1 MTDQA
6 VRPGPALALR
16 SPALRLIGN
25 RLATAIPVLWGVTF
39 LTFAVIQL
47 LPGDAAQQLLGI
59 NATQEQLREFRDKLN
74 LDDPFLVR
82 YFHWLGDVVTGN
94 LGNSLAS
101 DQPVTSI
108 LSEGLPTTFQLLAY
122 ALVISLVLTV
132 TSLTYARGVV
142 CSHTDRCRP
151 A

>member
-25 RLATAIPVLWGVTF
+25 RVATAIPVLWGVTF

-74 LDDPFLVR
+74 LDDSFLVR
-82 YFHWLGDVVTGN
+82 YFHGLGDVLTGN

-108 LSEGLPTTFQLLAY
+108 LRDGLPTTFELL
-122 ALVISLVLTV
+122 L
-132 TSLTYARGVV
+132 
-142 CSHTDRCRP
+142 
-151 A
+151 

>member
-82 YFHWLGDVVTGN
+82 YLHWLGGVLTGD

-101 DQPVTSI
+101 DQPVTVDPAATACRRPS
-108 LSEGLPTTFQLLAY
+108 SC
-122 ALVISLVLTV
+122 
-132 TSLTYARGVV
+132 
-142 CSHTDRCRP
+142 CSTR
-151 A
+151 